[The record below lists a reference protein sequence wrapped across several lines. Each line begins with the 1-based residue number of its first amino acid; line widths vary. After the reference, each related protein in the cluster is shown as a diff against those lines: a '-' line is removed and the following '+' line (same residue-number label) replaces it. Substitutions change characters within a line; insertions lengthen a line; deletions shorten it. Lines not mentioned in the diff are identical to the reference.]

1 MRESREE
8 GVWNTLAW
16 DSRLDRRELIRWS
29 AVLAAGATPLASAL
43 SACSSDHAEP
53 ATVRA
58 GFQDWILRLHPAIE
72 QSVGPAYA
80 RTHAVPATQR
90 GGVNASRLVVDAREK
105 RSDWDVYIGMTPF
118 QDLVNLVEAEAIE
131 PWDRYIPGD
140 ALNDIHPAI
149 RREVTFAGK
158 LYAWPF
164 LLDVSIQGWNIEL
177 VERAGL
183 DPGRPPSSW
192 AEYVDN
198 ARKVVRVGAAPY
210 GCTFDPRPSR
220 SLVPIAY
227 TFKRDVYTEDGLFD
241 YEDDAVLEALELLR
255 QMHEIA
261 NPDVL
266 DPQTSA
272 GAGITSDE
280 GAFVSQLAAYYVKYQ
295 NAHVRSA
302 NTWPDPTRLALASLP
317 GLDHGSAA
325 PLFLTTTI
333 VLTRYGRN
341 KQAAAAYARALTHDD
356 VLWRQSIG
364 SGRQGAGQLP
374 CFDSLWQRW
383 ETEQPAWVPEWAT
396 QTFKQLRRAAPIR
409 PHRLGINQFS
419 IAQPFIEQYL
429 TREESSPRR
438 ALKLALAAVRKRAA

>member
-1 MRESREE
+1 MRESGEA
-8 GVWNTLAW
+8 GIWNHLAW
-16 DSRLDRRELIRWS
+16 ERSLDRRELLRRG
-29 AVLAAGATPLASAL
+29 AGLAAGAMPLANAL
-43 SACSSDHAEP
+43 SACTNDRKAP
-53 ATVRA
+53 GTIRA

-80 RTHAVPATQR
+80 RAHSVPATQR
-90 GGVNASRLVVDAREK
+90 GGVNASRLVVGAREQ

-118 QDLVNLVEAEAIE
+118 QDMVSLVEAEAIE
-131 PWDRYIPGD
+131 PWDRYMPRD
-140 ALNDIHPAI
+140 ALLDIHPAI
-149 RREVTFAGK
+149 RREATFAGNV
-158 LYAWPF
+158 YAWPF
-164 LLDVSIQGWNIEL
+164 LLDVTLQGWNVEL

-183 DPGRPPSSW
+183 DPGRPPSTW
-192 AEYVDN
+192 TEYVDN

-241 YEDDAVLEALELLR
+241 YQDDAVLEALEVLR
-255 QMHEIA
+255 QMHEVA

-280 GAFVSQLAAYYVKYQ
+280 GAFASQLAAYYVKYQ

-317 GLDHGSAA
+317 GLDRGSVA
-325 PLFLTTTI
+325 LFLTTTI
-333 VLTRYGRN
+333 VLARYGRN
-341 KQAAAAYARALTHDD
+341 KQAAVAYAQALTHDD
-356 VLWRQSIG
+356 VVWRQSIG

-374 CFDSLWQRW
+374 CFDSLWQKW
-383 ETEQPAWVPEWAT
+383 ETEQPPWVPEWAT

-419 IAQPFIEQYL
+419 IAQPYIEQYL